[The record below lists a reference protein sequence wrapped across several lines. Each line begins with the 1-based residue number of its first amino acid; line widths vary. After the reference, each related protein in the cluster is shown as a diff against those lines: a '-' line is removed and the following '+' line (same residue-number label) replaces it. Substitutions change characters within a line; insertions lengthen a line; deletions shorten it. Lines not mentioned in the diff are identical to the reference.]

1 MAEEVAEAVPSQA
14 EAEAPRLRVLVAD
27 SAESDRFSIAAM
39 LRRIAPG
46 VEILEAPNGSVA
58 ERFLR
63 ERDVDI
69 GFIDR
74 RLPGFDGRE
83 VQNWSSTTG
92 HKSMFVLV
100 SDRLV
105 PKWSEI
111 ATLINAYEVMLK
123 PPNES
128 HVENLIKVYGH
139 LNRRSTVLIVDRSRT
154 GRKLVRDMLERMR
167 FNFLVDETDTG
178 ANALRAVAATPFDLV
193 LVDAGVDDGMGAEAA
208 CRVARDAPDSK
219 VVLIVG
225 PDMKTSRSA
234 LSRFDLAGLILK
246 PFDGAGLESALHDVL
261 KLWRP
266 YRLNAQLRRPPI
278 AATAATPAQPAATQ
292 PARNAA

>member
-1 MAEEVAEAVPSQA
+1 M
-14 EAEAPRLRVLVAD
+14 LVAD
-27 SAESDRFSIAAM
+27 SAEGDRFSISAM

-46 VEILEAPNGSVA
+46 VEILEASNGSVA

-83 VQNWSSTTG
+83 VQNWSSTSG

-123 PPNES
+123 PFNES
-128 HVENLIKVYGH
+128 HIENLLKVYGH

-154 GRKLVRDMLERMR
+154 GRKLVREMLERMR
-167 FNFLVDETDTG
+167 FNFMVDETDTG
-178 ANALRAVAATPFDLV
+178 ANALRAVAATAFDLV

-208 CRVARDAPDSK
+208 CRIARDAPDSK
-219 VVLIVG
+219 VILIG
-225 PDMKTSRSA
+225 GADMKTSRSA
-234 LSRFDLAGLILK
+234 LAQFDLAGFILK
-246 PFDGAGLESALHDVL
+246 PFDGVALESALHDVL

-266 YRLNAQLRRPPI
+266 YRLNAQLRR
-278 AATAATPAQPAATQ
+278 AQPALT
-292 PARNAA
+292 AAPVRADASVAA

>member
-1 MAEEVAEAVPSQA
+1 
-14 EAEAPRLRVLVAD
+14 
-27 SAESDRFSIAAM
+27 
-39 LRRIAPG
+39 
-46 VEILEAPNGSVA
+46 
-58 ERFLR
+58 
-63 ERDVDI
+63 
-69 GFIDR
+69 
-74 RLPGFDGRE
+74 
-83 VQNWSSTTG
+83 
-92 HKSMFVLV
+92 
-100 SDRLV
+100 
-105 PKWSEI
+105 
-111 ATLINAYEVMLK
+111 MLK
-123 PPNES
+123 PFNES
-128 HVENLIKVYGH
+128 HVENLLKVYGH
-139 LNRRSTVLIVDRSRT
+139 LNRPSTVLIVDRSRT

-178 ANALRAVAATPFDLV
+178 TNALRAVAATPFDVV

-278 AATAATPAQPAATQ
+278 AATAAQPAAA